1 MEAEADT
8 EHLLCDCC
16 EPRNPLVL
24 RPDLGVLPDGSPE
37 FALCVLHQPDPTV
50 YRNRGDGVYEQ
61 IPQLSLGPT
70 GDLLD
75 EDGQVVASVGGD
87 GFQRLST
94 IDDDDDDAPS
104 SGTGGGGDEVD
115 PDAISRPRVS
125 HHVDLSEDD
134 FYLGVRHKIRC
145 GIRPPIH
152 PRWLCCSLVTYHRY
166 APSSRLASRGASTP
180 SMLAFISRRTP

>member
-1 MEAEADT
+1 MPSSQRKPRRTSASAVVMEAEASP

-50 YRNRGDGVYEQ
+50 YRNRGDGVYQQ
-61 IPQLSLGPT
+61 IPELQLGPT

-75 EDGQVVASVGGD
+75 GDGQVVASVGSD

-94 IDDDDDDAPS
+94 IDDDDEDGPLPGAE
-104 SGTGGGGDEVD
+104 GGGGADQD
-115 PDAISRPRVS
+115 PADAISRPRVS

-134 FYLGVRHKIRC
+134 FY
-145 GIRPPIH
+145 
-152 PRWLCCSLVTYHRY
+152 
-166 APSSRLASRGASTP
+166 A
-180 SMLAFISRRTP
+180 